1 MGSAGG
7 QFLHIG
13 PLTLLSSLHSLLQ
26 GCRMSALIISK
37 GALWGRVSERCE
49 MRWKRVQ
56 RAKYKHRSNAHT
68 HMHALA
74 KTHTL
79 KKMHKQGCYLNR
91 QQKRKKPL
99 TWQNKGGKKA
109 YVTLQRGTDH
119 IWVYTPT
126 VECQMII
133 SVPCGSLERHLLK
146 EWKWMWLSSE
156 QSPDVS
162 ALTFSF
168 YYKGIFPGSQLRSR
182 SAAVR
187 IMYTTV
193 GYGKSHGSSWPI
205 HYKSYW
211 LESEI

>member
-91 QQKRKKPL
+91 QQKRKKATHMTKQGGQKGLRNAAKRHRSHLSIHTNSGVADDHQRSLWL
-99 TWQNKGGKKA
+99 TGKTPAKRVKMDVA
-109 YVTLQRGTDH
+109 L
-119 IWVYTPT
+119 IWT
-126 VECQMII
+126 VPWCQC
-133 SVPCGSLERHLLK
+133 S
-146 EWKWMWLSSE
+146 
-156 QSPDVS
+156 D
-162 ALTFSF
+162 F
-168 YYKGIFPGSQLRSR
+168 
-182 SAAVR
+182 
-187 IMYTTV
+187 
-193 GYGKSHGSSWPI
+193 
-205 HYKSYW
+205 
-211 LESEI
+211 